1 MKKKIF
7 PKIVCTCCVLATV
20 SFILFSYEI
29 KQFENGILDVV
40 ATSQDGYV
48 RLVLDQINL
57 KENREDEE
65 IVKNILSTLDAS
77 NNKYWTFSK
86 GDTLLFVKDVLETE
100 KYKSFTASTYYH
112 SISSQQFYDKLTK
125 NKVIHE
131 VIHINNHN
139 YIASGTV
146 FSYNGSEY
154 RLALLSNEDAILENN
169 IYLKGKTE
177 SCIAYFCTV
186 MILLLMGSI
195 LAWHLD
201 RSESVQAN
209 QKKEI
214 RDLNRQIVELNS
226 HIFDCNSENSKV
238 RGVEELPSFVRA
250 FASNG
255 IKEGMTVEVIFND
268 KKGKDKFMNEQLKL
282 LPDDVVCFN
291 KDENSV
297 LLLVIYESKDDMQ
310 DMLQMDSIKD
320 AVCKTWR
327 FNKDRG

>member
-1 MKKKIF
+1 MKKKIL
-7 PKIVCTCCVLATV
+7 PKTVCLCSLLAIVSC
-20 SFILFSYEI
+20 ILFSYEI

-57 KENREDEE
+57 KENRKDEE

-100 KYKSFTASTYYH
+100 KYKSFTASTYYY
-112 SISSQQFYDKLTK
+112 SISSQQFYDNLTA

-169 IYLKGKTE
+169 IYLKGKAE
-177 SCIAYFCTV
+177 ICIAYLSTV
-186 MILLLMGSI
+186 MILLLIGCV
-195 LAWHLD
+195 LAWRLD
-201 RSESVQAN
+201 RSESVQSD

-214 RDLNRQIVELNS
+214 RDLNRQVVELNS
-226 HIFDCNSENSKV
+226 QIFDDNSENSRV
-238 RGVEELPSFVRA
+238 RDIKELPSFVSA
-250 FASNG
+250 FATHG
-255 IKEGMTVEVIFND
+255 IKEGMTVEAVFYD
-268 KKGKDKFMNEQLKL
+268 KYGKDKFLDEQLKL
-282 LPDDVVCFN
+282 LPDDVVCFI

-297 LLLVIYESKDDMQ
+297 VLLVIYENKEDMME
-310 DMLQMDSIKD
+310 MLQMDSIKD
-320 AVCKTWR
+320 TVCKTWR
-327 FNKDRG
+327 FNKDRS